1 MPSSAKWTQFIGY
14 QYEPF
19 VKCNFMLSIHNAF
32 GKSNNINKQNFLI
45 LKIGLGCARDI

>member
-19 VKCNFMLSIHNAF
+19 VECNFMLSIHYAF

-45 LKIGLGCARDI
+45 LKIGLG